1 MAIADQLDR
10 LNVLR
15 QNLASALTGKGVT
28 ADGTEGLETLVPK
41 VAEIEGTTQVQRYE
55 GTFTRNVSDYR
66 EETVVDIGFKP
77 DALILFLNHP
87 VGNKIAHADL
97 PIIFDASV
105 RAGSSG
111 HYIGMCW
118 GYYTNKNGE
127 NVSGDDF
134 IVEGRAL
141 PTSTGFRVIRTRS
154 YALNWSVTNYNNE
167 DFPFVAIKY
176 T

>member
-15 QNLASALTGKGVT
+15 QTLADTLTTKGVT
-28 ADGTEGLETLVPK
+28 AASTEGLETLVPK
-41 VAEIEGTTQVQRYE
+41 VAEIDGTTQVQRYE

-77 DALILFLNHP
+77 DALILFMNHP
-87 VGNKIAHADL
+87 VGDKIARADL

-118 GYYTNKNGE
+118 GYYINENGE

-134 IVEGRAL
+134 IAEGRAL
-141 PTSTGFRVIRTRS
+141 PTSTGFRVVRTRS
-154 YALNWSVTNYNNE
+154 YALNWNVTNYNSV
-167 DFPFVAIKY
+167 DCKFIAIKY